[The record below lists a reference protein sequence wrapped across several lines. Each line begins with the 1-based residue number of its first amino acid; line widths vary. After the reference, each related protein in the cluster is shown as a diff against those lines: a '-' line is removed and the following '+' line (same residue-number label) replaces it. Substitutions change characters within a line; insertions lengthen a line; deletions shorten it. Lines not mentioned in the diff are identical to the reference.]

1 MSAVAAAVAA
11 LLLLWPHARP
21 ASRIRGLAP
30 EQTRRRTSVPLGVLV
45 AGGAALAAVVAFGL
59 SAGVAAT
66 IVGVSLLHRAGL
78 RRRERTDSDALDLL
92 LDAVAVMIAE
102 LSVGAHPARAC
113 RQAADDVAAACDVAQ
128 RDSPGSVVS
137 VVTRMAGR
145 AELGGDVAAGVE
157 NAGAVHQ
164 SSWDRVAVAWR
175 TAEQQGLPMADL
187 LSAVRDD
194 LVARRRFTER
204 TRAALAGARATAT
217 VLAFLPV
224 LGIGLG
230 QAMGASPLAV
240 LTGGGLGGILLVI
253 GVGLV
258 AVGLWWT
265 EKITAK
271 VMTP

>member
-1 MSAVAAAVAA
+1 MSAVVAAMAA
-11 LLLLWPHARP
+11 LLMLWPHARP
-21 ASRIRGLAP
+21 TTRVRGLVP
-30 EQTRRRTSVPLGVLV
+30 EQTRRRTNIPLGVLTT
-45 AGGAALAAVVAFGL
+45 GGAALAAVTAYGPSAAVA
-59 SAGVAAT
+59 VV
-66 IVGVSLLHRAGL
+66 IVGAALLHRAGL
-78 RRRERTDSDALDLL
+78 RRRERADSAALDLL

-113 RQAADDVAAACDVAQ
+113 RQAADDVAAECDATL

-137 VVTRMAGR
+137 VLTRMAGR

-175 TAEQQGLPMADL
+175 TAEQQGLSMADL
-187 LSAVRDD
+187 LAAVRDD

-240 LTGGGLGGILLVI
+240 LTGGGLGGILLVV

-258 AVGLWWT
+258 AGGLWWT